1 MTHFFARYEQTGKI
15 TAGPMDDGEVY
26 SGIDEGSRFWSVVQ
40 AWESTGHNI
49 EPYSPPAATSA
60 EMQLQFSSA
69 IQSHLDAT
77 ASQRRYDSI
86 HTAISY
92 RDDPSPKFAA
102 EAAALFAWRSAV
114 WTYATDEL
122 DKVVAGERA
131 IPTVEEFLSELP
143 VLVWPSA

>member
-1 MTHFFARYEQTGKI
+1 MWTPDASIII
-15 TAGPMDDGEVY
+15 TAEQ
-26 SGIDEGSRFWSVVQ
+26 EAQQQRATLQKKF
-40 AWESTGHNI
+40 TG
-49 EPYSPPAATSA
+49 
-60 EMQLQFSSA
+60 A
-69 IQSHLDAT
+69 IQTHLDAT

-92 RDDPSPKFAA
+92 RDDPNPKFAA

-131 IPTVEEFLSELP
+131 IPTVEEFLAELP
-143 VLVWPSA
+143 QLVWPSST

>member
-1 MTHFFARYEQTGKI
+1 MWTVKAEDFTTAEQK
-15 TAGPMDDGEVY
+15 AEQQ
-26 SGIDEGSRFWSVVQ
+26 R
-40 AWESTGHNI
+40 
-49 EPYSPPAATSA
+49 AAL
-60 EMQLQFSSA
+60 QGQFSST

-92 RDDPSPKFAA
+92 RDDPNPKFAA

-122 DKVVAGERA
+122 DKVVTGERA
-131 IPTVEEFLSELP
+131 IPTVEEFLAELP
-143 VLVWPSA
+143 ELVWPSAE